1 MLAWFLGLILIY
13 SIYWCVFMSRIN
25 SCIIY
30 HLELVEA
37 AYEHF
42 HCCVHLACWYE

>member
-1 MLAWFLGLILIY
+1 MLAWFVRSDFDIFNLL
-13 SIYWCVFMSRIN
+13 CVFMSRIN

-42 HCCVHLACWYE
+42 HCCVHLAC